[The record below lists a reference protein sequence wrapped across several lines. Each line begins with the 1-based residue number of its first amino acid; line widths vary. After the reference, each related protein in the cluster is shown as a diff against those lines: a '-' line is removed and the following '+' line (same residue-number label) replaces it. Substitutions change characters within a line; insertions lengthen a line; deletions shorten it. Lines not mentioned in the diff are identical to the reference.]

1 MTISKDRLMQGMQR
15 FGGAMYTPVIL
26 FAFFG
31 LAVAVAI
38 ICKNEGLFGSLAAKG
53 TMWYDLWYVVE
64 QGAWTVF
71 NQMPILFAIAVP
83 IGFAKKEQARCAM
96 ESFVIYMIFNYFISG
111 FLSLHGAFFGV
122 DYSVDAGAG
131 TGLAMIANIK
141 TLDMGMLGAI
151 FIACV
156 TAWLHNRFY
165 DTNIPDWLG
174 IFKGPAF
181 VVAVGFALMIPV
193 AFLFCL
199 VWPAVQHAIMQF
211 QDFLKTSGLVGV
223 WAYTFSERILLPAG
237 LHHFIY
243 LPFIFGPAVCDGGI
257 QAYWLQHLN
266 DFAVSG
272 QSLRDLFP
280 EGGFALHGNSKI
292 FGLPGA
298 ALAIYM
304 CARPE
309 KKKKTAALLIPATIT
324 AMLCGI
330 TEPLEFTFLFV
341 APLLYAVHAVLA
353 ACLAASLYA
362 VGLAGNFGGGLI
374 DAFVQN
380 WIPLFQYHSGTYIL
394 QILIGLAFT
403 AIYFVVFRTLILKFD
418 YATPGRTADEV
429 EDKLFSKAE
438 YQAKKEMEEM
448 GLADNALAIK
458 AKVFLDCLGGPDNI
472 KEVTNCATRLRV
484 TVADPDKV
492 APVSKFTK
500 AGAFGLVKNG
510 KALQVIVGLSVPQV
524 RSYFDA
530 LLKGEK
536 IEGSAPAEKK
546 AVSESDSSLAMK
558 LYACVTGRLMD
569 MSEVPD
575 DMFSQKM
582 MGDGI
587 AIEPTG
593 DTVVAPAD
601 AEVTMIMEESLHAI
615 GLRMK
620 NGAEI
625 LIHIGID
632 TVKLN
637 GEGFQALVKA
647 GDKVSAGTPLI
658 KFDKEVI
665 KAAGYGTT
673 VIMAVTNS
681 ADYPQMQKHEDAE
694 VVVSETPVLVF

>member
-1 MTISKDRLMQGMQR
+1 
-15 FGGAMYTPVIL
+15 
-26 FAFFG
+26 
-31 LAVAVAI
+31 
-38 ICKNEGLFGSLAAKG
+38 
-53 TMWYDLWYVVE
+53 
-64 QGAWTVF
+64 
-71 NQMPILFAIAVP
+71 
-83 IGFAKKEQARCAM
+83 
-96 ESFVIYMIFNYFISG
+96 
-111 FLSLHGAFFGV
+111 
-122 DYSVDAGAG
+122 
-131 TGLAMIANIK
+131 
-141 TLDMGMLGAI
+141 
-151 FIACV
+151 
-156 TAWLHNRFY
+156 
-165 DTNIPDWLG
+165 
-174 IFKGPAF
+174 
-181 VVAVGFALMIPV
+181 
-193 AFLFCL
+193 
-199 VWPAVQHAIMQF
+199 
-211 QDFLKTSGLVGV
+211 
-223 WAYTFSERILLPAG
+223 
-237 LHHFIY
+237 
-243 LPFIFGPAVCDGGI
+243 
-257 QAYWLQHLN
+257 
-266 DFAVSG
+266 
-272 QSLRDLFP
+272 
-280 EGGFALHGNSKI
+280 
-292 FGLPGA
+292 
-298 ALAIYM
+298 
-304 CARPE
+304 
-309 KKKKTAALLIPATIT
+309 
-324 AMLCGI
+324 
-330 TEPLEFTFLFV
+330 
-341 APLLYAVHAVLA
+341 
-353 ACLAASLYA
+353 
-362 VGLAGNFGGGLI
+362 
-374 DAFVQN
+374 
-380 WIPLFQYHSGTYIL
+380 
-394 QILIGLAFT
+394 
-403 AIYFVVFRTLILKFD
+403 
-418 YATPGRTADEV
+418 
-429 EDKLFSKAE
+429 
-438 YQAKKEMEEM
+438 MEEM

-558 LYACVTGRLMD
+558 LHACVTGRLMD

-637 GEGFQALVKA
+637 GEGFEALVKA
-647 GDKVSAGTPLI
+647 GDKVTAGTPLI

>member
-492 APVSKFTK
+492 APVGKFTK

-647 GDKVSAGTPLI
+647 GDKVTAGTPLI

-681 ADYPQMQKHEDAE
+681 VDYPQMQKHEDAE